1 MEGQLVSGAQD
12 LAKTTF
18 DSSFNYMNL
27 GFTLASALAWTGFA
41 QQMVKQYVKV
51 NGNGSGMRMALYP
64 VMVTLM
70 AVVVFKVSK
79 QLNANTKRPVVV
91 PVVSA

>member
-1 MEGQLVSGAQD
+1 MESAQD
-12 LAKTTF
+12 LARSTM

-51 NGNGSGMRMALYP
+51 NGNAGGGRMVLYP
-64 VMVTLM
+64 LMVTLV
-70 AVVVFKVSK
+70 AVVVFKLSK
-79 QLNANTKRPVVV
+79 QVNANTKRPVVV
-91 PVVSA
+91 PVISA